1 MNDKDDDKDDD
12 MADGT
17 EGDNTGA
24 HAAIDPGLVESLAE
38 IAVRQGLAEIEVRQG
53 KLRIRVTRQHA
64 QAAAAPTTYLAPASA
79 AAAPAPAATPA
90 AAPASLAD
98 HPGAIRSPM
107 VGTIYLRPEPDA
119 PKFVEVGATV
129 QQGDRL
135 MLIEA
140 MKTFNDITAPR
151 AGTVTAILVNE
162 GEPVEFG
169 EPLLVIE

>member
-1 MNDKDDDKDDD
+1 MNDKDDDKGNDNDD
-12 MADGT
+12 ARPG
-17 EGDNTGA
+17 
-24 HAAIDPGLVESLAE
+24 IDPKLVDSLAD
-38 IAVRQGLAEIEVRQG
+38 IAVHQGLAEIEVRQG

-64 QAAAAPTTYLAPASA
+64 QAASGTVTYAAPG
-79 AAAPAPAATPA
+79 AAPMAAPAATPA
-90 AAPASLAD
+90 GAAAAAPAKGAD

-119 PKFVEVGATV
+119 PRFVEVGATV

-162 GEPVEFG
+162 GEPVEFD